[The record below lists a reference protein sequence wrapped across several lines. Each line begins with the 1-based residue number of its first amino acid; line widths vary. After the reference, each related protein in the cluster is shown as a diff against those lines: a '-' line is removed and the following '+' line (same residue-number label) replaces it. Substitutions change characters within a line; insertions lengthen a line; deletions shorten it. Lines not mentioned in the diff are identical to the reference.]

1 MAGCATAWRTL
12 LLVPKM
18 GVEPT
23 RPYGHTTLNRA
34 RLPVPPLRRGIRIIR
49 ARAWGVKALPRLA
62 LNEVRGKRGLG
73 VGFEVLE
80 HHPVHPARL
89 EQPLF

>member
-1 MAGCATAWRTL
+1 
-12 LLVPKM
+12 
-18 GVEPT
+18 
-23 RPYGHTTLNRA
+23 
-34 RLPVPPLRRGIRIIR
+34 
-49 ARAWGVKALPRLA
+49 LPRLA